1 MSRRHRAGKPDP
13 SLRTR
18 MRIARDPAKA
28 LAQYDD
34 LRVRGRLN
42 SAVILCDM
50 KDGSFEVL
58 SQGMKAPQ
66 IGRALM
72 QASAMLMH
80 ADADVNALR
89 LEPQDEPISIGGHS
103 GQHPQPPTILLDAE
117 GNLKPPIGTEFIS
130 CGECHHPRFYILI
143 ESDGGALARLACAS
157 CGNEINLRG
166 VP

>member
-80 ADADVNALR
+80 ADADVNAVLTPVVTPSPSATVVFRHGRRGTLTTRTGAGLR
-89 LEPQDEPISIGGHS
+89 LSML
-103 GQHPQPPTILLDAE
+103 HPSMTMAPA
-117 GNLKPPIGTEFIS
+117 
-130 CGECHHPRFYILI
+130 
-143 ESDGGALARLACAS
+143 
-157 CGNEINLRG
+157 
-166 VP
+166 V